1 MTPSRPR
8 SLRRILIF
16 GTLLLVAAC
25 LGASAWFGF
34 RDAQHEAGE
43 LFDARLA
50 QSARITGQLLARYLE
65 QPGRLPQAGRL
76 YDPWEPPADDGH
88 NEEQED
94 TPLGHRYEHKL
105 YFQLFD
111 TDGRLLL
118 RSPNAPQSIPHPVQP
133 GFGFST
139 YQQHVWR
146 TFTLN
151 DRQRQTWLIVAERD
165 DGRDELAGKIAG
177 RAMLP
182 LAIALP
188 FLLLLLWGL
197 IAYATRP
204 LTQLIQAISE
214 RHPANLSP
222 LKLQRPI
229 RELLPLAGEINRLMR
244 ALADTLER
252 EKQFTNEAAHELRT
266 PLAVLRIHAENALA
280 ATNAGEREQS
290 LQKMLRGL
298 DRGER
303 LIGQLLTLARLD
315 NQQAIALETVDLNA
329 LLRESV
335 ATLAPL
341 ALQKQQDLALEA
353 DESLQIRGQP
363 TLLGLLFNNLIDNAI
378 RYTPEG
384 GKILV
389 SLAREGSQAVVYVR
403 DSGPG
408 VTPEY
413 LPRLSERF
421 FRANPQYGDGAG
433 LGMSIVQKIAELH
446 QANLSISNRATGG
459 LEVSLQLRSEAT

>member
-1 MTPSRPR
+1 MTLSHPR
-8 SLRRILIF
+8 SLRRMLIC
-16 GTLLLVAAC
+16 GTLLLVTAC

-34 RDAQHEAGE
+34 RDAHHETEE

-65 QPGRLPQAGRL
+65 QPGKPPEAGRL
-76 YDPWEPPADDGH
+76 YNPWEPPADDGH
-88 NEEQED
+88 DEEQED
-94 TPLGHRYEHKL
+94 TPLGHRYEHQL

-111 TDGRLLL
+111 ADGRLLL
-118 RSPNAPQSIPHPVQP
+118 RSPNAPQSSLQPFQP
-133 GFGFST
+133 GFGFSA
-139 YQQHVWR
+139 YQQHAWR

-151 DRQRQTWLIVAERD
+151 DPQQRTWLIVAERD

-188 FLLLLLWGL
+188 FLLLLLWAL

-204 LTQLIQAISE
+204 LTQLIEAISE

-244 ALADTLER
+244 TLADTLER

-280 ATNAGEREQS
+280 ATDASGREQS

-315 NQQAIALETVDLNA
+315 NQQAITLETIDLNS

-341 ALQKQQDLALEA
+341 ALQKHQELALEA
-353 DESLQIRGQP
+353 DESLQIQGQP
-363 TLLGLLFNNLIDNAI
+363 TLLGLLFGNLIDNAI
-378 RYTPEG
+378 RYTPAY

-408 VTPEY
+408 VAPES
-413 LPRLSERF
+413 LPRLGERF
-421 FRANPQYGDGAG
+421 FRANPQSGDGAG
-433 LGMSIVQKIAELH
+433 LGMSIVQKIADLH
-446 QANLSISNRATGG
+446 QASLSLRNRATGG
-459 LEVSLQLRSEAT
+459 LEVSLKLRGEAA